1 MTVLHHPDID
11 LPRLGLIL
19 HFMQIYQA
27 TLENAVL
34 LEIIIQTMY
43 YLSARYGE
51 RKGIDKVNRFKC

>member
-27 TLENAVL
+27 TLECRSSRNNISNNVL
-34 LEIIIQTMY
+34 FIGAL
-43 YLSARYGE
+43 
-51 RKGIDKVNRFKC
+51 C